1 MGRQML
7 GGRQKIAIL
16 DEYLAIGSMTVA
28 VRTTTATAT
37 VQFTAQTAT
46 HQ

>member
-1 MGRQML
+1 MRI
-7 GGRQKIAIL
+7 GRQKIAIP
-16 DEYLAIGSMTVA
+16 DKYLAIGSMIGEVLCSQKL
-28 VRTTTATAT
+28 RPFT

>member
-1 MGRQML
+1 MTPT
-7 GGRQKIAIL
+7 IL
-16 DEYLAIGSMTVA
+16 QEYLAIRSMTAA
-28 VRTTTATAT
+28 VRTTTAMET